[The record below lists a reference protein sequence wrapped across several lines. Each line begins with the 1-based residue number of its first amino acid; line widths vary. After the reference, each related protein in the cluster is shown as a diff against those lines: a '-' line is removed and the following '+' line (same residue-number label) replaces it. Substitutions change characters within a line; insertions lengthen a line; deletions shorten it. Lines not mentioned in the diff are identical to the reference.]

1 MKRLLLALIALHAGA
16 ALHAQPADLILR
28 NGKVVLVDK
37 NFRVVEAMAVRDGRV
52 QAVGLSADI
61 VKLGNRKTRVI
72 DLQGRMVLPGLIDS
86 HVHATGASMTEAQ
99 HEIPPMENIADVQAY
114 IRTRAKVV
122 PKGEWIRLSQ
132 VFITRLKEQRYPSRA
147 ELDALDFGAVKVDD
161 EGVIE
166 IYNRY
171 ESELAS
177 VSVADAIVTAPS
189 ALSATLSATLRALS
203 AALGPRPAAAA
214 LRLRRGGGGVESL
227 EGRRG
232 HRAVA
237 PRRPR
242 GRAQHGPRAGPSAD
256 SGASDSSAAGESRED
271 GAVGDGIVR
280 AIGSVRPE
288 GRRRR
293 GG

>member
-1 MKRLLLALIALHAGA
+1 M
-16 ALHAQPADLILR
+16 
-28 NGKVVLVDK
+28 
-37 NFRVVEAMAVRDGRV
+37 
-52 QAVGLSADI
+52 
-61 VKLGNRKTRVI
+61 
-72 DLQGRMVLPGLIDS
+72 
-86 HVHATGASMTEAQ
+86 
-99 HEIPPMENIADVQAY
+99 
-114 IRTRAKVV
+114 
-122 PKGEWIRLSQ
+122 
-132 VFITRLKEQRYPSRA
+132 
-147 ELDALDFGAVKVDD
+147 
-161 EGVIE
+161 
-166 IYNRY
+166 
-171 ESELAS
+171 SELVKPSKRRRRKQRGGRGRGFATLLPHLLTTGNLG
-177 VSVADAIVTAPS
+177 AGFYAIVTAPS